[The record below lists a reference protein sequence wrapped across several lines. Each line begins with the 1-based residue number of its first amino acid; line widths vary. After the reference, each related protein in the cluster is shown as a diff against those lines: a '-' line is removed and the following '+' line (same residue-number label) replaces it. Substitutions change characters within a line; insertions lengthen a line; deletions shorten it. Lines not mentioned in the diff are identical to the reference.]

1 MTAAPDIR
9 PSAAPRAPALQLIP
23 SEVPDLSFRGAWRN
37 DLKAGVVVALVALPL
52 CLGVALASGAPLFS
66 GIVTGIVGGLLV
78 SHLSGS
84 PLMVSGPAAGL
95 TAIVLSAIT
104 AIGAFDAFLVA
115 VVLAGLMQVGFR
127 LAKAGVVASFF
138 PSGVIRGMLA
148 AIGLILI
155 LKQLPY
161 ALGVGHDLFEAD
173 QLFGAGGLDGA
184 RAALAGLSAGT
195 LLISALSLAVL
206 VAWDSPKLAKVKK
219 VLPAPLLVVGGALLL
234 DLLFQTMAPALAT
247 SAEGL
252 VRIPLPD
259 PARGLSNYLVFPD
272 WSRLADPV
280 IWKVAVTIALV
291 ASLETLLSL
300 EATEKL
306 DPYKRRGDGDQELL
320 AQGVGNT
327 VAGLLGGLPMTGVIV
342 RSAANV
348 TAGGRTKWS
357 AFFHGGLLL
366 LAVAL
371 IPATLN
377 RIPLAALAAILIH
390 TGLKLAHP
398 KLFVEAWKRGSAQ
411 FLPFAITVVAI
422 LATDLLVGIGVGLVA
437 GAVFILRENH
447 RTAFSYHREE
457 SADHHTVRVT
467 LSENLS
473 FLNKPAIITLLRDL
487 PNESR
492 VTIDGTRSTHID
504 PDVAELLHEFRDE
517 ARTRAIELHLTGV
530 PSRRAAAAAH

>member
-1 MTAAPDIR
+1 
-9 PSAAPRAPALQLIP
+9 LQLIP
-23 SEVPDLSFRGAWRN
+23 SDLPDLSFRAVWRG
-37 DLKAGVVVALVALPL
+37 DLKAGIVVALVALPL

-66 GIVTGIVGGLLV
+66 GLVTGIVGGLLV
-78 SHLSGS
+78 AHLSGS
-84 PLMVSGPAAGL
+84 SLMVSGPAAGL

-115 VVLAGLMQVGFR
+115 VVLAGLMQIGFR
-127 LAKAGVVASFF
+127 LARAGVIASFF

-155 LKQLPY
+155 LKQFPY
-161 ALGVGHDLFEAD
+161 ALGIGHDVFEAD
-173 QLFGAGGLDGA
+173 RLFGPGGFDGL
-184 RAALAGLSAGT
+184 RGALASLSLGT
-195 LLISALSLAVL
+195 LIISGLSLAVL
-206 VAWDSPKLAKVKK
+206 VAWDSPRLARMKK
-219 VLPAPLLVVGGALLL
+219 ILPAPLLVVAGALLI
-234 DLLFQTMAPALAT
+234 DLLYRTAFPALAT
-247 SAEGL
+247 PAEGL

-272 WSRLADPV
+272 WSRLTDPL

-306 DPYKRRGDGDQELL
+306 DPFKRRADGDQELL

-357 AFFHGGLLL
+357 SFFHGGLLL

-398 KLFVEAWKRGSAQ
+398 KLFAAAWRQGSAQ
-411 FLPFAITVVAI
+411 FLPFAITVAAI
-422 LATDLLVGIGVGLVA
+422 LATDLLVGIGVGLAV
-437 GAVFILRENH
+437 GAFFILRENY
-447 RTAFSYHREE
+447 RTAFSYLREE

-473 FLNKPAIITLLRDL
+473 FLNKPAIIALLRDL
-487 PNESR
+487 PGQSR
-492 VTIDGTRSTHID
+492 VTIDGSRSAHID
-504 PDVAELLHEFRDE
+504 PDVVELLHEFRDE
-517 ARTRAIELHLTGV
+517 ARTRAIDLHLIGV
-530 PSRRAAAAAH
+530 PSPRAATY

>member
-1 MTAAPDIR
+1 MTAAPELR
-9 PSAAPRAPALQLIP
+9 PSAAPHAPALQLL
-23 SEVPDLSFRGAWRN
+23 SAGAPDLSFGATWKG

-66 GIVTGIVGGLLV
+66 GLVTGIVGGLVV

-95 TAIVLSAIT
+95 TAIVLTAIT
-104 AIGAFDAFLVA
+104 TIGAFDAFLVA

-127 LAKAGVVASFF
+127 LMKAGVIASFF

-155 LKQLPY
+155 LKQFPY
-161 ALGVGHDLFEAD
+161 ALGVGHDVFEAD
-173 QLFGAGGLDGA
+173 RLFGPGGFDGV
-184 RAALAGLSAGT
+184 RAVFAGLGLGT
-195 LLISALSLAVL
+195 LTISGLSLAVL
-206 VAWDSPKLAKVKK
+206 VAWDSPRLAPVKK

-234 DLLFQTMAPALAT
+234 DLLFRSAFPALAT
-247 SAEGL
+247 PAEGL

-259 PARGLSNYLVFPD
+259 PALGLSNYLVFPD
-272 WSRLADPV
+272 WTRLADPL

-306 DPYKRRGDGDQELL
+306 DPYKRRADGDQELL

-327 VAGLLGGLPMTGVIV
+327 FAGLLGGLPMTGVIV

-398 KLFVEAWKRGSAQ
+398 RLFVEAWRRGSAQ

-437 GAVFILRENH
+437 GAFFILRENH

-492 VTIDGTRSTHID
+492 VTVDGTRSAHID
-504 PDVAELLHEFRDE
+504 PDVAELLHEFRAE
-517 ARTRAIELHLTGV
+517 ARTRAIDLHLIGV
-530 PSRRAAAAAH
+530 PSPRAAAAAH

>member
-9 PSAAPRAPALQLIP
+9 PSPVAPAAPLHLVPNDA
-23 SEVPDLSFRGAWRN
+23 PDLSFAGVWRS

-66 GIVTGIVGGLLV
+66 GLVTGIVGGLLV
-78 SHLSGS
+78 AHLSGS
-84 PLMVSGPAAGL
+84 SLMVSGPAAGL

-104 AIGAFDAFLVA
+104 ALGAFDAFLVA
-115 VVLAGLMQVGFR
+115 VVI
-127 LAKAGVVASFF
+127 AGVLQIGLRLVRAGVIASFF

-148 AIGLILI
+148 AIGLILV

-173 QLFGAGGLDGA
+173 RLFGPGGLNGA
-184 RAALAGLSAGT
+184 WAAISGISAGT
-195 LLISALSLAVL
+195 LIISGVSLAVL
-206 VAWDSPKLAKVKK
+206 LAWDSPRLARVKK
-219 VLPAPLLVVGGALLL
+219 VLPAPLLVVAGALAL
-234 DLLFQTMAPALAT
+234 DLIFRTLMPSFAT
-247 SAEGL
+247 TAEGL

-259 PARGLSNYLVFPD
+259 PARGLANYLVFPD
-272 WSRLADPV
+272 WSRIADPLV
-280 IWKVAVTIALV
+280 WKVAVTLALV

-306 DPYKRRGDGDQELL
+306 DPYKRRADGDRELL
-320 AQGVGNT
+320 AQGIGNT
-327 VAGLLGGLPMTGVIV
+327 LSGLIGGLPMTGVIV

-398 KLFVEAWKRGSAQ
+398 RLFVDAWKRGEAQ

-422 LATDLLVGIGVGLVA
+422 LATDLLVGIGVGLAA
-437 GAVFILRENH
+437 GAFFILRENY
-447 RTAFSYHREE
+447 RTAYSFQREE

-473 FLNKPAIITLLRDL
+473 FLNKPAIIDLLRDL
-487 PNESR
+487 PGTSR
-492 VTIDGTRSTHID
+492 VTIDGSRSAHID
-504 PDVAELLHEFRDE
+504 PDVAELLHEFREE
-517 ARTRAIELHLTGV
+517 ARTRAIDLHLIGI
-530 PSRRAAAAAH
+530 PAPRAALAAH

>member
-1 MTAAPDIR
+1 MTAAPEFR
-9 PSAAPRAPALQLIP
+9 PPAAPSAPALQLIRP
-23 SEVPDLSFRGAWRN
+23 EVPDLSFGAVWRN
-37 DLKAGVVVALVALPL
+37 DLKAGIVVALVALPL

-66 GIVTGIVGGLLV
+66 GLVTGIVGGLLV
-78 SHLSGS
+78 AHLSGS
-84 PLMVSGPAAGL
+84 SLMVSGPAAGL
-95 TAIVLSAIT
+95 TAIVLTAIT
-104 AIGAFDAFLVA
+104 SIGAFDAFLVA
-115 VVLAGLMQVGFR
+115 VVLAGLMQIGFR
-127 LAKAGVVASFF
+127 LARAGVIASFF

-155 LKQLPY
+155 LKQFPY
-161 ALGVGHDLFEAD
+161 ALGIGHDVFEAD
-173 QLFGAGGLDGA
+173 RLFGPGGFDGA
-184 RAALAGLSAGT
+184 RAVLGSLSLGT
-195 LLISALSLAVL
+195 LVISGLSLAVL
-206 VAWDSPKLAKVKK
+206 VAWDSPRLAAVKK
-219 VLPAPLLVVGGALLL
+219 VMPAPLLVVAGALLL
-234 DLLFQTMAPALAT
+234 DLAFQTLAPALAAP
-247 SAEGL
+247 AEGL

-259 PARGLSNYLVFPD
+259 PARGVSNYLVFPD
-272 WSRLADPV
+272 WSRLADPL

-306 DPYKRRGDGDQELL
+306 DPYKRRADGDQELL

-377 RIPLAALAAILIH
+377 KIPLAALAAILIH

-422 LATDLLVGIGVGLVA
+422 LMTDLLVGIGVGLAV
-437 GAVFILRENH
+437 GAFFILRENY
-447 RTAFSYHREE
+447 RTAFSYLREE
-457 SADHHTVRVT
+457 SSDHHTVRVT

-473 FLNKPAIITLLRDL
+473 FLNKPAIIALLRDL
-487 PNESR
+487 PGSSR
-492 VTIDGTRSTHID
+492 VTIDGSRSAHID

-517 ARTRAIELHLTGV
+517 ARTRAIELHLIGV
-530 PSRRAAAAAH
+530 PSPRAAAAH